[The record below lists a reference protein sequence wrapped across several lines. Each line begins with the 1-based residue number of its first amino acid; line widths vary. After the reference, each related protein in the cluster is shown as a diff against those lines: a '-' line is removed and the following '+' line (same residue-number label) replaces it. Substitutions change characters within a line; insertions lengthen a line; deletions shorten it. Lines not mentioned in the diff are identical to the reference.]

1 MVNPLLP
8 LLFSALL
15 SRSGLP
21 AERCELSPEL
31 AAEIDGYGP
40 VVRRILSAFDAGPQ
54 SGTTYRALADFADRF
69 GHRLVGTDSLEAA
82 IDHLVSALRAA
93 GVDRVETEPVATPV
107 WLRGKERA
115 TLVEP
120 RRVPLAVL
128 GLGGSVAT
136 PPGGLEAP
144 VLVVR
149 SFDELDA
156 RRDQVNGTIV
166 LFNPEWTDYWQ
177 YVPYRSKGPSRAASY
192 AYSAPVLSTKKLGG
206 PAKAST
212 SARPRHARTLRRYGA
227 VATLVRSAA
236 PASLYTLHTGMLA
249 YTPGEPKVPAAAVTI
264 EDADFL
270 TRLVERGSKVVVHL
284 EVNNN
289 HTDGVSRNIVADITG
304 SEFPDQLVKLIF
316 GASAYCVTIEASSPG
331 VALHN
336 AAQPCDRSV
345 QRLGNLAQRKARVVQ
360 YVILGAHTDSWDV
373 GQGVVDDAG
382 GVFIGLAAMAQL
394 RRMHL
399 RPRRTLRLVL
409 WTAEENGLWGG
420 AEFVRQH
427 RREMDAVSLAIES
440 DQGTFAPV
448 GLTTGGGS
456 NTTVCILRH
465 LLALTAPIGATRLET
480 DRGRGSDV
488 TKMAELGVPVSLLL
502 NRNERYFH
510 YHHSPADT
518 VGAYSSRDLD
528 LCAAF
533 LTAVAFVVADLRDM
547 LPRA

>member
-177 YVPYRSKGPSRAASY
+177 YVPYRSKGPSRAA
-192 AYSAPVLSTKKLGG
+192 
-206 PAKAST
+206 
-212 SARPRHARTLRRYGA
+212 RYGA

-284 EVNNN
+284 EMNNN

-304 SEFPDQLVKLIF
+304 SEFPDQ
-316 GASAYCVTIEASSPG
+316 
-331 VALHN
+331 
-336 AAQPCDRSV
+336 
-345 QRLGNLAQRKARVVQ
+345 
-360 YVILGAHTDSWDV
+360 YVIVGAHTDSWDV

-465 LLALTAPIGATRLET
+465 LLALTAPIGATRLEA

-518 VGAYSSRDLD
+518 VSAYSRRDLD

-533 LTAVAFVVADLRDM
+533 LTAIAFVVADLRDM